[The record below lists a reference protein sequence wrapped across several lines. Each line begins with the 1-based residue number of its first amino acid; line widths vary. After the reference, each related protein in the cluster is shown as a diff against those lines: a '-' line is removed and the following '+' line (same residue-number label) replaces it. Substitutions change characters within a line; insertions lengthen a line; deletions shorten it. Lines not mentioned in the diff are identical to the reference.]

1 MEASAKGKV
10 CKSVEESKVKRARNT
25 RKEQGLDNENQILKR
40 IPRGAG
46 RPKRFTPTKLRN
58 RINDYF
64 AWCEKKSAY
73 PNIKGC
79 MLHLG
84 MARDQWY
91 QYERYPEMKPILD
104 WARDAMEAWSM
115 NDLWKTNSSNTNKQL
130 VAKVN
135 HGWAEEKV
143 VTHVQMDKSQAMA
156 RLEALAP
163 MLLEVFKNQ
172 NLLNQLVAPSNI
184 VDAEVVCPS

>member
-1 MEASAKGKV
+1 MATEA
-10 CKSVEESKVKRARNT
+10 SKVKRTKTTKEERNS
-25 RKEQGLDNENQILKR
+25 EDENQILKR
-40 IPRGAG
+40 VPRGAG

-64 AWCEKKSAY
+64 AWCEKKQAY
-73 PNIKGC
+73 PNVKGC

-91 QYERYPEMKPILD
+91 QYEKYPEMKPILD

-115 NDLWKTNSSNTNKQL
+115 NDLWKTQSSNTNKQL
-130 VAKVN
+130 VAKVS
-135 HGWAEEKV
+135 HGWTEEKQ
-143 VTHVQMDKSQAMA
+143 VTHVHMDKEQALA

-163 MLLEVFKNQ
+163 MLLEALKS
-172 NLLNQLVAPSNI
+172 QLVLEQITQVKNEAIP
-184 VDAEVVCPS
+184 VEFKEVS